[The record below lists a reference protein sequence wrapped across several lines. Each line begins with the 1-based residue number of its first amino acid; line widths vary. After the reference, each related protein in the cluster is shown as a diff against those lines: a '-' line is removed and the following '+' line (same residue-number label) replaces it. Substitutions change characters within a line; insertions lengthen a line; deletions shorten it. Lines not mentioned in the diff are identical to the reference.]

1 MTRRVIAIGIAMA
14 ALTWFLGWWGVL
26 VVSIA
31 WGLIAETHT
40 KPART
45 ASLAAVGAWSVL
57 LLWTGMRGPLWTLSE
72 TLAGIFGLPAV
83 VLLLVTVIF
92 PGLLALSSAALVGE
106 VRSLR
111 KT

>member
-1 MTRRVIAIGIAMA
+1 MIRRVIVLGIVMA
-14 ALTWFLGWWGVL
+14 ALTWFIGWWGVL

-31 WGLIAETHT
+31 WGLVAETHT
-40 KPART
+40 SPART
-45 ASLAAVGAWSVL
+45 AALAAVGAWSVL
-57 LLWTGMRGPLWTLSE
+57 LLWTAMRGPLWMLSE

-106 VRSLR
+106 LR
-111 KT
+111 RLRET